1 MKNEKMYVWR
11 LGFDESNRPYT
22 VASVEM
28 EADDLELVP
37 ETDPNQVDH
46 DLMNHLVHKFG
57 QYLNKKYLTEHKGNI
72 TFSKFPS
79 YELCM
84 AEMKKKANDI
94 RFDVHP
100 TPTEH

>member
-37 ETDPNQVDH
+37 ETDPNQVDQ
-46 DLMNHLVHKFG
+46 DLMNHLAHKFG
-57 QYLNKKYLTEHKGNI
+57 QYLNKKYLTEHEGDI
-72 TFSKFPS
+72 TFSKYPS

-84 AEMKKKANDI
+84 AEMMKNANDI
-94 RFDVHP
+94 RIDVHP
-100 TPTEH
+100 TPTKH